1 MISIKQQPLQIIVV
15 SAVILLVCSLRFL
28 HAPNYPY
35 YEDEAISIKTAQG
48 IIKTGI
54 PISYDGKLYPRNA
67 LHHYLLSTPLY
78 FFGLNPYSAR
88 SISIVF
94 SILVLIIVYKI
105 GKDIHSEYVGIIAV
119 LLLGFLRYENQYAI
133 SARFYASFQFFFI
146 LTLYLFYKGF
156 VEGVPRFK
164 IWAIVSFICTIF
176 THELAVELVPVLLL
190 FLLITKGI
198 QWLRYK
204 IAIVG
209 MLLVGMAIY
218 FVHFH
223 DFSNQLEATSVNQ
236 LFLAGLSNRFAFAGK
251 MNSII
256 TSGFSLILIGLIYLI
271 KKKEPKLFFYY
282 FSFLTGL
289 IVLSIIAP
297 SGSKEYMFNLFPL
310 YILLVVY
317 TFVKVCSSV
326 IRWVPRILTESMGKE
341 FFERKR
347 TVIYVLLFLSLI
359 PVLVNAFEK
368 KLGFK
373 SSQSMERGP
382 AHLLIEEKMVPGEIL
397 ISTNTWVTDIYLRA
411 PDYFLRQKKL
421 QNGKWGEFGFE
432 RDGYGFTMLDSIE
445 KLEKL
450 MNVSPGI
457 WIYADHKIRE
467 FASDELIYF
476 VRRNFDLVYQE
487 KDSEIAVYYWYPD
500 RCNKSKLAEDLTNG

>member
-1 MISIKQQPLQIIVV
+1 MLQPQILIV
-15 SAVILLVCSLRFL
+15 AVVLSLICFLRFW

-35 YEDEAISIKTAQG
+35 YEDEAISIKAAQG
-48 IIKTGI
+48 IVNNGI
-54 PISYDGKLYPRNA
+54 PISYDEKLYPRNA
-67 LHHYLLSTPLY
+67 LHHYLLSVPLN

-88 SISIVF
+88 SVSIIF
-94 SILVLIIVYKI
+94 SVLVLIIVYRI
-105 GKDIHSEYVGIIAV
+105 GKDIHSEYVGIISI
-119 LLLGFLRYENQYAI
+119 LLLGFLGYENQYAI

-146 LTLYLFYKGF
+146 LTLYLFYKSF
-156 VEGVPRFK
+156 VEGIPRFK

-176 THELAVELVPVLLL
+176 THELAVELVPILLF
-190 FLLITKGI
+190 FLLITKGM
-198 QWLRYK
+198 QWLRDK
-204 IAIVG
+204 IAIAG
-209 MLLVGMAIY
+209 ILLVAIAIY
-218 FVHFH
+218 FIHFY

-236 LFLAGLSNRFAFAGK
+236 LVLAKLNNRLAFIGK

-271 KKKEPKLFFYY
+271 KEKESRLFFYY
-282 FSFLTGL
+282 FSFLSGL
-289 IVLSIIAP
+289 IVLSVIAP
-297 SGSKEYMFNLFPL
+297 SANKEYMFNLFPL
-310 YILLVVY
+310 YVLLVVY
-317 TFVKVCSSV
+317 AFAKVCSSV
-326 IRWVPRILTESMGKE
+326 MLWVPRILTESMGKE
-341 FFERKR
+341 VFERKR
-347 TVIYVLLFLSLI
+347 TIVYALLFLSII

-382 AHLLIEEKMVPGEIL
+382 AHRLISERMVPGEVL
-397 ISTNTWVTDIYLRA
+397 VTTNTWVTDIYLRS

-421 QNGKWGEFGFE
+421 QNGKWGEFGFQ

-450 MNVSPGI
+450 MKVSPGI

-467 FASDELIYF
+467 FTSDELIYF

-487 KDSEIAVYYWYPD
+487 KDSEVAVYYWYPD
-500 RCNKSKLAEDLTNG
+500 RCNKSKLAEDLTNE